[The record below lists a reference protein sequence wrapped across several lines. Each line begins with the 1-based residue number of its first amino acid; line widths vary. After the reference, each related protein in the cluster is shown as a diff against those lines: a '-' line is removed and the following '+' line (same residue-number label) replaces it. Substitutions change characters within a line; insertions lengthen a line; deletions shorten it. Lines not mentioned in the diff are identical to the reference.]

1 MSDRSGGPEFFAG
14 LVIGGL
20 VGATLALLLAP
31 QSGEETRAQIRD
43 KSYEIKGRAEEGII
57 EARQAAEKQIAV
69 LQDQVATLQQQVGTL
84 QEKGKEA
91 LEKGKEQVG
100 TLQEKGKEA
109 LEKGKQ
115 TVQSTGRGKGK
126 AESQA

>member
-1 MSDRSGGPEFFAG
+1 MSDRSGGAEFFAG

-43 KSYEIKGRAEEGII
+43 KSLELKGRAEESIM
-57 EARQAAEKQIAV
+57 EARQIAEKQMAA
-69 LQDQVATLQQQVGTL
+69 LQEQVAALQQQVITL

-91 LEKGKEQVG
+91 F
-100 TLQEKGKEA
+100 
-109 LEKGKQ
+109 EKGKQ
-115 TVQSTGRGKGK
+115 TVQAVSRGKGG
-126 AESQA
+126 AESKT